1 MKVKGFIGF
10 LVILIVM
17 FFLLSVSIMADEGIK
32 IGNIACLTGPLAT
45 YGESHRNAVLLA
57 VDLANANG
65 GILGKQ
71 VEVITEDDQG
81 DPVVGASA
89 ALKLVN
95 NNDILVIVGPIPST
109 IGLAVSSIVEEAKVP
124 TVVTGTSPAITP
136 NKHFVTRSCW
146 TDDFQGVVMARFCLN
161 ELNAK
166 TAAILYDIGNDYA
179 KSVSEVFEKTFNNE
193 GGEVIT
199 VQTHPTQ
206 AVDFRSQL
214 SKIKL
219 KKPDILFFPDF
230 YNDANLIGKQASD
243 IGVKATFVG
252 TDGWDSSEL
261 DLPSLEGAYYCSHF
275 SKESPRVE
283 TKYFINE
290 YTKRYNKEPDL
301 LAIMGYDATLIALNG
316 IREAGKLDRVAVA
329 DAIAKTK
336 GLKAAQ
342 GDITFDE
349 NGDPM
354 TLPAAILQI
363 KGGKTQYLK
372 SYQAMQ

>member
-1 MKVKGFIGF
+1 MKRKGFVGF
-10 LVILIVM
+10 LVIIIVM
-17 FFLLSVSIMADEGIK
+17 FSLLSVSIMADEVIK

-57 VDLANANG
+57 VDLANTNG

-71 VEVITEDDQG
+71 IKVFTEDDQG
-81 DPVVGASA
+81 DPVIGANA
-89 ALKLVN
+89 ALKLINSDNV
-95 NNDILVIVGPIPST
+95 LAIVGPIPST

-124 TVVTGTSPAITP
+124 TVVTGTNPAITP

-146 TDDFQGVVMARFCLN
+146 TDDFQGLVMAKFCLN

-166 TAAILYDIGNDYA
+166 TAAILYDLGNDYA
-179 KSVSEVFEKTFNNE
+179 KSVSEVFEKTFKDG

-199 VQTHPTQ
+199 IQTHPSQ
-206 AVDFRSQL
+206 AMDFRSQL
-214 SKIKL
+214 SIIKL

-230 YNDANLIGKQASD
+230 YNDANLIAKQAND

-261 DLPSLEGAYYCSHF
+261 DLTSLEGAYYCSHF
-275 SKESPRVE
+275 SKESSRAE
-283 TKYFINE
+283 TIYFIDE
-290 YTKRYNKEPDL
+290 YTKRYNTEPDL
-301 LAIMGYDATLIALNG
+301 LAIMGYDATLMVING

-342 GDITFDE
+342 GDITLDE
-349 NGDPM
+349 NGDPK

-363 KGGKTQYLK
+363 KGGKIKYLK
-372 SYQAMQ
+372 SYQAIQ